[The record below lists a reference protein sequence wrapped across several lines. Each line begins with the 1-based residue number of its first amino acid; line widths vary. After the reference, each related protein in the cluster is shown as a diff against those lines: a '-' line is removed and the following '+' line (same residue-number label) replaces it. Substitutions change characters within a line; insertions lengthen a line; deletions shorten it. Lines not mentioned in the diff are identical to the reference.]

1 MKRDTVAAVAVAVA
15 ILVMVACVV
24 LSCAGPA
31 RAEETDL
38 YLGPAEIKCQE
49 ALAALENRAW
59 GQVIGQLTVPGEVR
73 SAMSLSVMPV
83 PAGQAP
89 RAVKPKDVRLA
100 HAFRF
105 GGDTVIFENM
115 DGGGRCT
122 VAAYNGIERA
132 GKLQPEWVVEA
143 VSLAGVG
150 EVVRGTDVIV
160 RK

>member
-1 MKRDTVAAVAVAVA
+1 MKKDVVATIAVGVA
-15 ILVMVACVV
+15 ILVMVAAIV
-24 LSCAGPA
+24 LGFAGPA
-31 RAEETDL
+31 RATEDPL
-38 YLGPAEIKCQE
+38 VPAELACQE
-49 ALAALENRAW
+49 ALAGLENRNWA
-59 GQVIGQLTVPGEVR
+59 QVIDALTVPREER
-73 SAMSLSVMPV
+73 ASISLAIS
-83 PAGQAP
+83 PAPEGQAP
-89 RAVKPKDVRLA
+89 RAVKREDVLLV
-100 HAFRF
+100 HAFRA